1 MGHVEKKK
9 KTNEPWRRK
18 KPQMF
23 PKKRMGVIKNCATF
37 ITILYGNTKKNS

>member
-9 KTNEPWRRK
+9 ELMNLEEKK